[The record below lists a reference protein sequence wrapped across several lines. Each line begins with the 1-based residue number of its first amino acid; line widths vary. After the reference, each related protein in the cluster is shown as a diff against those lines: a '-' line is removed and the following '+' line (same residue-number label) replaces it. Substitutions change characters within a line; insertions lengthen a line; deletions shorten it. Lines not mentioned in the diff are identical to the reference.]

1 MPSIYRT
8 ARGNQI
14 DMDRLRLANETTVAV
29 GNQRVNARGDRLD
42 EKGNIVKA
50 KDDVMSEHYR
60 SRVRST
66 PPKDQ
71 PIIDNS
77 TEARKATAAEA
88 DVLDSKKLQETIA
101 SLSKQLAEKDAE
113 VRSLNLKAAEPT
125 DRHTFYNDVDS
136 PLSEAGVS
144 EPRSGL
150 ADAIKKNLK
159 KKQRA

>member
-14 DMDRLRLANETTVAV
+14 DMDRLRLANETAVAV

-60 SRVRST
+60 SRVRSA

-77 TEARKATAAEA
+77 TEARKAAEA

-101 SLSKQLAEKDAE
+101 SLNKQLAEKDAE
-113 VRSLNLKAAEPT
+113 VRSLNVAEPT
-125 DRHTFYNDVDS
+125 DRHTFYDDVDH
-136 PLSEAGVS
+136 PLTAVTAPES
-144 EPRSGL
+144 RSGL

-159 KKQRA
+159 KKQGA